1 MKINLI
7 LGAMLLAT
15 ITGSGMYIRSLLSE
29 NAILQANQ
37 VVLEDKITEQNESI
51 KTYLANQERHNQQLT
66 EIETQKNDAQRL
78 VSELR
83 NKFARHDLN
92 NFALIKPKL
101 IERRINSASKKV
113 FEKLIET
120 TNPNQFNENPDSDS

>member
-37 VVLEDKITEQNESI
+37 EVLEDKITEQNESI
-51 KTYLANQERHNQQLT
+51 KTYLANQERPNQQLT

-78 VSELR
+78 VNELR

-92 NFALIKPKL
+92 NLALIKPKL

-120 TNPNQFNENPDSDS
+120 TNPNQFNENSDSDS